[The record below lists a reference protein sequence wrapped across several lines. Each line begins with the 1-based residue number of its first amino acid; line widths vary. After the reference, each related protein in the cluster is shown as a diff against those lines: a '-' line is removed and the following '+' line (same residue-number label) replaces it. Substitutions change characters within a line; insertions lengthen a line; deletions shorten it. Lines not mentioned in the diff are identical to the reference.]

1 MNDLTISSRRAQT
14 SIHVYSQ
21 VCMHVHIL
29 CSRPWPSDYICI
41 FVPLSITRQRICWGG
56 MLPHSAAQRFHL
68 QLHHFYVDYIFR
80 VFLRAGRTSLYNVVE
95 TESCRPHACASA
107 VDDLGTKGI
116 SRQASLDLRLREI
129 FTFIVNAPAPRLEC
143 LRRET
148 FERCRTPM
156 MKSSEPPRR

>member
-1 MNDLTISSRRAQT
+1 MYIVKFACTCTYCLADRGHQITFVFSFQCPSRGK
-14 SIHVYSQ
+14 
-21 VCMHVHIL
+21 
-29 CSRPWPSDYICI
+29 
-41 FVPLSITRQRICWGG
+41 RICWGG

-116 SRQASLDLRLREI
+116 SRQASLDLREI